1 MDDSTNGNTGP
12 AGAQEN
18 VGLREVT
25 DNPNWDTGGE
35 KSTGDAIHDG
45 IYQHVSDENAAAGS
59 DTPVNQG
66 AVSDEQRRPSAPA
79 GGMETTSQSY
89 GGYQGGLPASG
100 AAANPEKTV
109 DGEEGS

>member
-1 MDDSTNGNTGP
+1 MDDRKNGDTSA

-35 KSTGDAIHDG
+35 KSTGDAIQDG
-45 IYQHVSDENAAAGS
+45 IYQHVSDENAGAGS
-59 DTPVNQG
+59 DVPVNQR
-66 AVSDEQRRPSAPA
+66 ASSDDQMRPSAPA
-79 GGMETTSQSY
+79 GGMTTASQSY
-89 GGYQGGLPASG
+89 GGYSEGQPASG

-109 DGEEGS
+109 DGEQGS